1 MLARSTKFVAVIAI
15 IASLVFYGRQ
25 LARAWGYS
33 APGDNVAGSTPLMHG
48 SFRDAARAV
57 RDARRQIDKADD
69 PAAALAA
76 MDRALDALDDA
87 RAALWEQKLPKDPK
101 QQAVPT
107 LRNHVEAV
115 VLAGWGARRTEV
127 KKPPEFLDG
136 DCRNAL
142 NEFEGARKE
151 LTDARERALAFEA
164 LGRATRSLMKARRIL
179 WRATQKPPPTGR

>member
-1 MLARSTKFVAVIAI
+1 MLKRQQRRMVWLVNEPILIAGD
-15 IASLVFYGRQ
+15 IA
-25 LARAWGYS
+25 
-33 APGDNVAGSTPLMHG
+33 AGSTPLMHG
-48 SFRDAARAV
+48 AFRDAARAV
-57 RDARRQIDKADD
+57 RDAWRKIDKADD

-101 QQAVPT
+101 LQAVST
-107 LRNHVEAV
+107 LRKHRG
-115 VLAGWGARRTEV
+115 GWGAGRTEV
-127 KKPPEFLDG
+127 KNPPEFLDG

-142 NEFEGARKE
+142 DEFEVARKE
-151 LTDARERALAFEA
+151 LTDAREYALAFEA